1 MNHVKS
7 FTTFITEKKKPGL
20 WDNVQAKRRRGESPA
35 KPGSKGYPKEKAWK
49 AASTKE
55 SQGYTQ
61 FMQQAQVAQSGNPY
75 WFGAN
80 PKKSKKSNN

>member
-20 WDNVQAKRRRGESPA
+20 WDNVWAKRKRGERPA
-35 KPGSKGYPKEKAWK
+35 KPGDSDYPDKKAIA

-80 PKKSKKSNN
+80 PKKSKKSKK